1 MTDSKITLR
10 EKVGYS
16 LGDVAANLVFQMMMI
31 FQLKFYTDIFGLDG
45 AIAGSVLLVAR
56 IADAFVDPAVGIIT
70 DRTETRWGKY
80 RPWVL
85 WTSVP
90 FCVFYVL
97 AFWNPGIEDKWLV
110 AVYATVSYVLLMTMY
125 SFNNTPYS
133 SLGGVMTGDIRER
146 TSITSIRFVGS
157 TIAQFVV
164 QGLTLPLVSKF
175 GGGDDRHGWLCTIG
189 LFAAVCLVCFI
200 VTFLSARERIA
211 PPPHQKTNI
220 REDVRELVASVS
232 WRSMFVLTLF
242 VFFTL
247 AMWGSAMSFYFQ
259 SYVDQGALYA
269 FIDDIGLVASAG
281 GGRGWRSLLE
291 AFNLVAHSESDA
303 YAIGFSL
310 FNMVGAIVQ
319 FIGVITL
326 SAFLANR
333 YGKKKT
339 FIVCLSLTAVF
350 TAMFYLPQPSDVR
363 FMFVLCVLK
372 SLAYAPTVPLLW
384 AMIGDVADHIEYVNH
399 RRATGLYFSGVVFAL
414 KSGLGLGGAFAGLV
428 LSMFG
433 FRPGGSTCQSA
444 DAVTGIQI
452 ASSIIPAL
460 LFCIGV
466 VAVCYYPITKQFNEK
481 MQSELAERR
490 QRQ

>member
-164 QGLTLPLVSKF
+164 QGFTLPLVSKF

-242 VFFTL
+242 VFITL

-259 SYVDQGALYA
+259 SVVCRPGRPLRLHRRYRTGGFRRRWRWVALA
-269 FIDDIGLVASAG
+269 D
-281 GGRGWRSLLE
+281 RSLQPRGPQRVGRLCHRLLSVQHGWGHRSIHRCDNPFGLSGKQIRQE
-291 AFNLVAHSESDA
+291 ENLHRLPLAHGSIHGHVLFAATFRCPLHVCAVRAQVAGLRPYGPAALGNDWRRGRPYRVCQPPPCHGTVLLRRGVCPKVRPRTRRGLCRACPLDVRLPVWRFYRSECRRRFWHTDC
-303 YAIGFSL
+303 FEHHTSL
-310 FNMVGAIVQ
+310 
-319 FIGVITL
+319 
-326 SAFLANR
+326 AFL
-333 YGKKKT
+333 
-339 FIVCLSLTAVF
+339 
-350 TAMFYLPQPSDVR
+350 
-363 FMFVLCVLK
+363 
-372 SLAYAPTVPLLW
+372 
-384 AMIGDVADHIEYVNH
+384 H
-399 RRATGLYFSGVVFAL
+399 RRRGSLL
-414 KSGLGLGGAFAGLV
+414 
-428 LSMFG
+428 LS
-433 FRPGGSTCQSA
+433 
-444 DAVTGIQI
+444 DNKAV
-452 ASSIIPAL
+452 
-460 LFCIGV
+460 
-466 VAVCYYPITKQFNEK
+466 
-481 MQSELAERR
+481 
-490 QRQ
+490 